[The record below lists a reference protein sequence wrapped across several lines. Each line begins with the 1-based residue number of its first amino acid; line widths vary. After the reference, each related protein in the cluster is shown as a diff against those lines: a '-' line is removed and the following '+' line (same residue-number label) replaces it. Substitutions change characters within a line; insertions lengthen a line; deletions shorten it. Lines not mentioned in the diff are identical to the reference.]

1 MAFLRYTAL
10 RVLIFVGTTAVLYV
24 AGLRSWLLLLVAVLL
39 SGFISIFALRRQRDA
54 ASASLSN
61 RLTRINQR
69 LDEQASAEDAEPRPG
84 D

>member
-10 RVLIFVGTTAVLYV
+10 RALILVGTAGLLFV

-39 SGFISIFALRRQRDA
+39 SGFISIFALRRQRDE
-54 ASASLSN
+54 ASSALSN

-69 LDEQASAEDAEPRPG
+69 LDEHASAEDAEPRPG